1 MHNWKIHI
9 DNCTIQVNKLL
20 LLSLLKTK
28 PKNSK
33 QPEERNI
40 ITGAKNKTKKKTE
53 KLLKKLESVSDKV
66 AIGFNWN

>member
-9 DNCTIQVNKLL
+9 DNCTMQVNKLL

-33 QPEERNI
+33 QPEEMNI
-40 ITGAKNKTKKKTE
+40 ITGAKNKTK
-53 KLLKKLESVSDKV
+53 
-66 AIGFNWN
+66 